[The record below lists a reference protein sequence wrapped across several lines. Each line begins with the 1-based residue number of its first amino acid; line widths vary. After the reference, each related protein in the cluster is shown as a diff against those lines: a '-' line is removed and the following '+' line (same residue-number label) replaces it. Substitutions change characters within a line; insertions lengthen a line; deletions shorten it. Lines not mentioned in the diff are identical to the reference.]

1 MSLWGLIL
9 QNAELLSCFKVKPS
23 IGTVLLMDCT
33 FTFTYSLLKMRG
45 KMSGRIL
52 WSRDTMGRLLGR
64 SVVFLRVSWQTPMEQ
79 QFVSI
84 PE

>member
-1 MSLWGLIL
+1 
-9 QNAELLSCFKVKPS
+9 
-23 IGTVLLMDCT
+23 MDCT